1 MGPNIVTSLWQ
12 DFYRKEKHPITRP
25 ECMYENFDQCADHI
39 GRKILEYHHQADEYH
54 NSCLLGKCNYAGRPG
69 EGALEQLR
77 QGTGGGL
84 QPEELLCKKPLG
96 IKQLLTLIG
105 FKKRGRGK
113 LFFSGT

>member
-12 DFYRKEKHPITRP
+12 DFYRKEKHPVTRP

-54 NSCLLGKCNYAGRPG
+54 NSCLLGKCNYTGRPG

-77 QGTGGGL
+77 QGGGVGGVL
-84 QPEELLCKKPLG
+84 GFSQRKSPVKSLLELSNC
-96 IKQLLTLIG
+96 
-105 FKKRGRGK
+105 
-113 LFFSGT
+113 